1 MVIEAAHDQDGDH
14 VESLDAIAAA
24 GAALET
30 PAPGAAPG
38 QPGQPGQSLA
48 VQNDQD
54 AAEIAV
60 ALELLRAAAIPFA
73 PEHTQPALL
82 QIWSDRQLLK
92 IAEAIVALCRFHGW
106 TVGQFFTE
114 YGPYMQL
121 LAALG
126 LPVLGT
132 LKVLKMPPPP
142 PAHGQQ
148 QQA

>member
-1 MVIEAAHDQDGDH
+1 MVIEAAHDQDGEH

-38 QPGQPGQSLA
+38 RPGQSLA
-48 VQNDQD
+48 VQDDQD
-54 AAEIAV
+54 AQEIAV

-73 PEHTQPALL
+73 PEHTQPALV

-106 TVGQFFTE
+106 TVDEFFTE

-142 PAHGQQ
+142 PPANGQQ

>member
-1 MVIEAAHDQDGDH
+1 M
-14 VESLDAIAAA
+14 
-24 GAALET
+24 
-30 PAPGAAPG
+30 
-38 QPGQPGQSLA
+38 
-48 VQNDQD
+48 
-54 AAEIAV
+54 

-106 TVGQFFTE
+106 TVGDFFQE

-121 LAALG
+121 IAALG

-132 LKVLKMPPPP
+132 LKVLKMPPP
-142 PAHGQQ
+142 AHGQQ

>member
-1 MVIEAAHDQDGDH
+1 MVIEAAHDQDGEH
-14 VESLDAIAAA
+14 VESLDSIAAA

-30 PAPGAAPG
+30 PAPGAA
-38 QPGQPGQSLA
+38 PGQPGQSLA

-106 TVGQFFTE
+106 TVGEFFTE
-114 YGPYMQL
+114 YGPYMKL
-121 LAALG
+121 LAAVG

>member
-38 QPGQPGQSLA
+38 RPGQPGQSLA

-106 TVGQFFTE
+106 TVGEFFTE